1 MAIKVE
7 ITPAKYGLTSR
18 EEADIA
24 SVCDKYDQTSFV
36 FVALFVQFVL
46 QLTIYSDS
54 DRHRSQEICPPIST
68 PRYN

>member
-1 MAIKVE
+1 MTKQGIPCTMAIKVE

-36 FVALFVQFVL
+36 FVALFV
-46 QLTIYSDS
+46 
-54 DRHRSQEICPPIST
+54 ISLH
-68 PRYN
+68 